1 MKGTHAYIGVKLQE
15 AQQQLQ
21 DGEYIKAYQTILDIE
36 EEWNQRNEEIIDVDV
51 SSHFDSEKIESI
63 KEDVKNPD
71 NVNPSNAEPI
81 EKARLIV
88 GYIDDR

>member
-1 MKGTHAYIGVKLQE
+1 MKGTHAYIRGKLEE
-15 AQQQLQ
+15 AKQQLQ
-21 DGEYIKAYQTILDIE
+21 DKEYIKAYQTLLDIE
-36 EEWNQRNEEIIDVDV
+36 EEWHQKNEEITDVDV
-51 SSHFDSEKIESI
+51 SSHFDSEEIESI

-71 NVNPSNAEPI
+71 NVNPSDVEPV